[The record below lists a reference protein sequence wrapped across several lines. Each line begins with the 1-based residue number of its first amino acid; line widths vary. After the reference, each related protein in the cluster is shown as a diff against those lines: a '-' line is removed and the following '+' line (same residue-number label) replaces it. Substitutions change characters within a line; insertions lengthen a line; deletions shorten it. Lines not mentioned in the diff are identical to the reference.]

1 MQLKKISK
9 RELKKLETAQKIRYY
24 FFEKELTVKA
34 TAERIG
40 ISRQTIYNYIYEYG
54 IIDPE
59 EYEKERQRR
68 KEEARRRKIEY
79 IKNYIKN
86 KRLQK
91 RVELIKRELGELLRT
106 NKISESDIWDWV
118 KENHAYLD
126 AIVAQQHYKDVIYL
140 SYEERHWSWRQYLPF
155 ETFARLYRYVGGGK
169 YVRLDEVDGALVPA
183 CLPKVIKSPNFAG
196 RRKKGRTDITAAQEA
211 IA

>member
-1 MQLKKISK
+1 MKISK
-9 RELKKLETAQKIRYY
+9 RELKKIRTAQKIKYY
-24 FFEKELTVKA
+24 FFEREFNLTQ
-34 TAERIG
+34 TAKRIG
-40 ISRQTIYNYIYEYG
+40 VSRQTIYNYIYEYLL
-54 IIDPE
+54 IDPE
-59 EYEKERQRR
+59 EYEKERERR
-68 KEEARRRKIEY
+68 KKEARQRKIEY

-91 RVELIKRELGELLRT
+91 RVELLKKEFSELLE
-106 NKISESDIWDWV
+106 KGIISESDIWDCV

-126 AIVAQQHYKDVIYL
+126 AIVAQQHYKDAIYL

-169 YVRLDEVDGALVPA
+169 YVRLDEVNGALVPT
-183 CLPKVIKSPNFAG
+183 CLPKIIKSPNFAG
-196 RRKKGRTDITAAQEA
+196 RRRKGRTDITVAQEA

>member
-1 MQLKKISK
+1 MKVKKIGK
-9 RELKKLETAQKIRYY
+9 RELKKLETAQKIKYY
-24 FFEKELTVKA
+24 FFEKEMSVTEVAK
-34 TAERIG
+34 RVG
-40 ISRQTIYNYIYEYG
+40 ISRQTIYNYLNKYG
-54 IIDPE
+54 LIDIE
-59 EYEKERQRR
+59 AFEKERERR
-68 KEEARRRKIEY
+68 KQESKRRKIEY

-91 RVELIKRELGELLRT
+91 RVELLKKEFTDLLE
-106 NKISESDIWDWV
+106 KGIISESDIFDFD
-118 KENHAYLD
+118 KKYLD
-126 AIVAQQHYKDVIYL
+126 SIVAMQHYKDSLYL
-140 SYEERHWSWRQYLPF
+140 SFEERRMAPWTKFWESIASCYK
-155 ETFARLYRYVGGGK
+155 YVGGGK